1 MTPNAFV
8 LAHTPWSVSKANTA
22 RECPKKFKY
31 QYIEKVKMP
40 RTKAYEA
47 STGQIVH
54 RALEI
59 ALGGAGITR
68 SFEVALSQVRDP
80 LSTEEIEDVMSYR
93 SAVQLFLT
101 KFTAYKNKY
110 GGATP
115 VMEQKLAVDFD
126 GNAVP
131 FFDNNKAFL
140 RGVIDMSM
148 LFTGTNR
155 ALILDHKTGK
165 QKDLAYY
172 RDQFDMYL
180 LLLKAANPALEEVKL
195 GISFL
200 KVNKIEFIKEMSD
213 VRNITPVRDRLI
225 RFLNDSTRDMH
236 DLDRTRRGPLCSWC
250 EYQTVCPAFTG
261 GKIDDGE
268 TKEDQGADAGPTQ

>member
-8 LAHTPWSVSKANTA
+8 LANAPWSVSKANTA

-31 QYIEKVKMP
+31 QYLEKLKMP

-59 ALGGAGITR
+59 ALGGASIAR

-80 LSTEEIEDVMSYR
+80 LSTEEIEDVMSYQ
-93 SAVQLFLT
+93 SAVQRFLG
-101 KFTAYKNKY
+101 KFTTYRTNHH
-110 GGATP
+110 GADP
-115 VMEQKLAVDFD
+115 VMEQKLAVDIN

-131 FFDNNKAFL
+131 FFDNSRAFL
-140 RGVIDMSM
+140 RGVVDMSM
-148 LFTGTNR
+148 AFKGTNN

-165 QKDLAYY
+165 YKDLAYY

-180 LLLKAANPALEEVKL
+180 LLLKAANPAFEFIQL
-195 GISFL
+195 GINFL
-200 KVNKIEFIKEMSD
+200 KVNKIEFIKGLTD
-213 VRNITPVRDRLI
+213 VRDIAPIQDRLV

-236 DLDRTRRGPLCSWC
+236 DLDRTRRGPLCGWC
-250 EYQTVCPAFTG
+250 EYQVVCPAFTG
-261 GKIDDGE
+261 GKIDGGKTEE
-268 TKEDQGADAGPTQ
+268 TQGADAGPTQ